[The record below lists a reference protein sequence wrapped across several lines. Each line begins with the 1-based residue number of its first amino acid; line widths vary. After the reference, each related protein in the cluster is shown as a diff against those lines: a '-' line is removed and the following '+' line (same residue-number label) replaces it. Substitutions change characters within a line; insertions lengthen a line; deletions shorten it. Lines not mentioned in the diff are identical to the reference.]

1 MKGSGHT
8 SEILHLLVAD
18 PLEAARAD
26 DQCQQ
31 RG

>member
-1 MKGSGHT
+1 MKRNGHP

-18 PLEAARAD
+18 PLEAARVD
-26 DQCQQ
+26 DQCEQ